1 MPDQSER
8 RRFPR
13 CPIQLPL
20 QHAQKS
26 PPRSKIGGGWTQSLS
41 EGGACVELDR
51 PLSAPTWLHIRL
63 QTDRGAIAV
72 EAQVVWQGKPA
83 ADPAEQGI
91 PHGVTFKHLSPAQRQ
106 ALRDLLLAQRQER
119 RLGVRLPVD
128 LGVTCRPRGPA
139 GPPLRGHTGDISRGG
154 LLIRLSQVLL
164 PGTALAPFNL
174 LKNTSP
180 RQGRSS
186 GSIRDTGNH
195 TGKKSGMGCVLPPP
209 AGMPRWPWRASCWE
223 CRRGTRCSSLPGGVE
238 NPANPLLSVPEG
250 K

>member
-164 PGTALAPFNL
+164 PGTALDITLQPPGEPVTATGEIVWVDPGYRQSYGQEIRHGVRFAAPGWHASLALARFL
-174 LKNTSP
+174 L
-180 RQGRSS
+180 
-186 GSIRDTGNH
+186 
-195 TGKKSGMGCVLPPP
+195 
-209 AGMPRWPWRASCWE
+209 
-223 CRRGTRCSSLPGGVE
+223 GV
-238 NPANPLLSVPEG
+238 P
-250 K
+250 